1 MNKDYKKGIA
11 ILLIIASLLV
21 LLPIY
26 SYNSQKSRIL
36 SLPCSEVENNYKSV
50 GGLREDC
57 LLKIN
62 MPSQTASGAS
72 GTPDES
78 KRLSEIIKG
87 KNDGSICIS
96 PSESWHNVGRNT
108 CVAYRVGQF
117 YRSSSGNMFLN
128 EKTDYKNGFSTAIL
142 VPGLV
147 SMENAQA
154 NYQSIIAVSGSIS
167 MFENHPQIIVTDL
180 NQITNA
186 KVLSCGFSYG
196 CAYSK

>member
-36 SLPCSEVENNYKSV
+36 SLPCSEVE
-50 GGLREDC
+50 
-57 LLKIN
+57 
-62 MPSQTASGAS
+62 
-72 GTPDES
+72 
-78 KRLSEIIKG
+78 